1 MLDYFSMKK
10 LFTKNYNLT
19 APGGDNYELKEART
33 SLLCVEK
40 GWHLIKVTAS
50 AKNAKQKNSTDDDDL
65 RMVLNGYELGKYEI
79 PQGQEHYKGF
89 DNATSWNGATLKG
102 NSKTVYLFFYTTQVG
117 DNQLQF
123 FADRNPHLDSLEFH
137 QFSTNEISKLTDLKP
152 SNTDDVDKNGIPW
165 ISFIFIGP
173 APRKMEIIA
182 SGRSG
187 KQKNKTDGDNLKVLV
202 NGKII
207 QNEEAPTSDKY
218 KNFYFSGDQLNGN
231 TKELTI
237 TEKDLVTLEN
247 SIELWYDQNP
257 TIHQIEIKFSENYTN
272 LSKFSDGSMQKD
284 FVYLTLHS
292 FIHFMRFINRNYTAD
307 FMQNAISQNPKSL
320 VFGEKSRLTKL
331 IRKDTEYQKVI
342 HLIESE
348 INTGQLSGEIFTG
361 GTPEDTIIFNSGDL
375 YSAIHGIKKITYT
388 ATKTSGSRYKVDI
401 NLYDIYDFDP
411 NNIDYSVNPA
421 TELVILA
428 DQGESLGVVKNFEI
442 LIKIHETI

>member
-1 MLDYFSMKK
+1 MKK
-10 LFTKNYNLT
+10 LFTKNYNLV
-19 APGGDNYELKEART
+19 APDGDNYKWMEAET

-40 GWHLIKVTAS
+40 GWHLIKITAS

-89 DNATSWNGATLKG
+89 DNAASWNGATLKG
-102 NSKTVYLFFYTTQVG
+102 NSKTIYLFFYATQVG

-123 FADRNPHLDSLEFH
+123 YADGKPYLDSIEFY
-137 QFSTNEISKLTDLKP
+137 QLNTNEIFKLVDLKP
-152 SNTDDVDKNGIPW
+152 SNTEDIDRSGIPW

-173 APRKMEIIA
+173 APRKFELNA
-182 SGRSG
+182 SAQSG
-187 KQKNKTDGDNLKVLV
+187 KQKNETDGDNLKILL

-207 QNEEAPTSDKY
+207 QNEKAPTLDKY
-218 KNFYFSGDQLNGN
+218 KNFYFSGDQLGGA
-231 TKELTI
+231 KEVLTI
-237 TEKDLVTLEN
+237 ENENFVSLEN
-247 SIELWYDQNP
+247 SVEIWHDQSP
-257 TIHQIEIKFSENYTN
+257 TIHQIDIEFSENYTN
-272 LSKFSDGSMQKD
+272 LSEFTDGSMQKD

-307 FMQNAISQNPKSL
+307 FMQNAISQNPKNL
-320 VFGEKSRLTKL
+320 VFGEKSRLAKL

-361 GTPEDTIIFNSGDL
+361 GTPESTIIFNSGDL

-401 NLYDIYDFDP
+401 NFYDIYDFDP